1 MDEEVKMGG
10 RRSVAHMLDGF
21 DQLVSELVD
30 GERMTLLLDGLV
42 GHDT

>member
-1 MDEEVKMGG
+1 MGG
-10 RRSVAHMLDGF
+10 RRSDAHILDGF